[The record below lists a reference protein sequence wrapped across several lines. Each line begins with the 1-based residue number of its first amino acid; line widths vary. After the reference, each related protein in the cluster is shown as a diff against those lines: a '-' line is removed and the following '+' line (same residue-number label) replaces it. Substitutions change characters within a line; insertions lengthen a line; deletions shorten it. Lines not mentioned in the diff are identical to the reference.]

1 MMDDLISIIIPAYN
15 VEKYLNRCL
24 ETVVNQT
31 YENIEIILIDDGS
44 TDQTPILCDT
54 WATKDQRIKV
64 VHKRNEGLSAAR
76 NTGMEYATGKYVGFV
91 DSDDWI
97 ELDMFKYLYQLI
109 NKYHVE
115 AAFCDFRRLKDK
127 KKVKNEKELVII
139 RTDEELDR
147 YFYRIDGGKSS
158 YAVWCGLYNRD
169 VIKNIKFI
177 IGEINEDVLFRYE
190 VYKNIRKIAFSNLCK
205 YNYFINEAGIT
216 KGKLSQKDYSLFRIW
231 DYIVEQEKNT
241 CNYEYAVLNRKR
253 ATYTL
258 YVKGVLCGN
267 ENVEKNTLNDWKQ
280 DIKRDYSVL
289 KKGKV
294 LNFTRKFV
302 LWFIYKFM

>member
-1 MMDDLISIIIPAYN
+1 MDDLISIIIPAYN

-205 YNYFINEAGIT
+205 YNYFIN
-216 KGKLSQKDYSLFRIW
+216 Q
-231 DYIVEQEKNT
+231 
-241 CNYEYAVLNRKR
+241 
-253 ATYTL
+253 
-258 YVKGVLCGN
+258 
-267 ENVEKNTLNDWKQ
+267 
-280 DIKRDYSVL
+280 
-289 KKGKV
+289 
-294 LNFTRKFV
+294 
-302 LWFIYKFM
+302 